1 MTKKVNLMT
10 DAGADVSTVNEAV
23 ARRIKQYRKQKK
35 LSLDELSRR
44 ANVSKGMLVEIEGC
58 KANPSIA
65 LLCRL
70 AAAMGVSVADIVN
83 VSDKP
88 SVHIIAD
95 TEIPELW
102 RGDKG
107 GRARLV
113 AGSGG
118 PDMVELWLW
127 EMQPGEKFTSPGH
140 PTGTFELLYV
150 QAGTLTLSVQ
160 ESIYQI
166 ATGCSATAR
175 TDAPHSYENRGES
188 TVTFIMT
195 VSEKASLLL

>member
-1 MTKKVNLMT
+1 MTKKVNLVT

-23 ARRIKQYRKQKK
+23 SHRIKQYRKQKK

-70 AAAMGVSVADIVN
+70 AAAMGVSVADFVD
-83 VSDKP
+83 VSIRP

-95 TEIPELW
+95 AEIPELW
-102 RGDKG
+102 NGEKG
-107 GRARLV
+107 GRARLL

-118 PDMVELWLW
+118 PDMTELWMW
-127 EMQPGEKFTSPGH
+127 EMQPGEKFSSPGH
-140 PTGTFELLYV
+140 PSGTLELLYV
-150 QAGTLTLSVQ
+150 QSGTLTLGVK
-160 ESIYQI
+160 ESLFQVL
-166 ATGCSATAR
+166 TGYSATAR
-175 TDAPHSYENRGES
+175 TDAPHFYENQGDS
-188 TVTFIMT
+188 ILKFIMT
-195 VSEKASLLL
+195 VNENAS